1 VLKGNLTK
9 LVLSK
14 ILSNKFGFSE
24 LYSKKLIND
33 LIKIISHNIIA
44 GNFNLKNVGT
54 FKIINKKQRI
64 GRNPKTKK
72 EFIITARK
80 SLIFVPSKKLI
91 KYFH

>member
-1 VLKGNLTK
+1 MLKGNLTK

-54 FKIINKKQRI
+54 FKIINKKQRV
-64 GRNPKTKK
+64 GRNPKAKE

>member
-1 VLKGNLTK
+1 MLKGNLTK

-54 FKIINKKQRI
+54 FKIINKKQRV
-64 GRNPKTKK
+64 GRNPKTK
-72 EFIITARK
+72 E
-80 SLIFVPSKKLI
+80 
-91 KYFH
+91 

>member
-1 VLKGNLTK
+1 MLKGNITK

-24 LYSKKLIND
+24 LYSKKLTDD
-33 LIKIISHNIIA
+33 LVKIISHNIIA

-64 GRNPKTKK
+64 GRNPKTKE

-80 SLIFVPSKKLI
+80 SLIFAPSKNLI
-91 KYFH
+91 KNFH

>member
-1 VLKGNLTK
+1 MLRGNITK

-24 LYSKKLIND
+24 LYSKKLTDD

-64 GRNPKTKK
+64 DK
-72 EFIITARK
+72 
-80 SLIFVPSKKLI
+80 
-91 KYFH
+91 H

>member
-1 VLKGNLTK
+1 MLKGNLTK